1 MRRLGLALLMI
12 LVVAGPAAAAEPPPK
27 LVLALG
33 DTSYLSEDAVGQAG
47 AALRTELGEFGLDE
61 YSLLV
66 LANVPLAA
74 VPGEI
79 REGLPDFLGKGGSL
93 LVTGGPG
100 GFGSGG
106 YQAIA
111 PILHFGLRGGG
122 DWRANPFKPVLLL
135 EPGHAIFAGV
145 TFPTIG
151 AFNDLNPHPGA
162 SELARYQGGGL
173 AAPDVGGG
181 GGAKFAS
188 PLIAEAGVGS
198 GAVVGVAFDLG
209 AEIRGGWAAGSQFA
223 QNLVKYLV
231 DRSPLVPKPRKKP

>member
-33 DTSYLSEDAVGQAG
+33 DTSYLSEDAAAQAG

-79 REGLPDFLGKGGSL
+79 REGLPDFLSKGGSL
-93 LVTGGPG
+93 LLTGGPG
-100 GFGSGG
+100 AFGSGG
-106 YQAIA
+106 YEAIA
-111 PILHFGLRGGG
+111 SSLPFGLRGGA

-135 EPGHAIFAGV
+135 ESGHPIFAGV
-145 TFPTIG
+145 SFPTIG
-151 AFNDLNPHPGA
+151 AFNDLNPRPGA
-162 SELARYQGGGL
+162 SELAQYPGGG
-173 AAPDVGGG
+173 
-181 GGAKFAS
+181 KFVS

-209 AEIRGGWAAGSQFA
+209 AEIRGGWAAGSKFA

>member
-12 LVVAGPAAAAEPPPK
+12 LVVAGPAAAAEHLPK

-33 DTSYLSEDAVGQAG
+33 DTSYLSEDAVAQAG

-79 REGLPDFLGKGGSL
+79 QEGLPDFLVKGVSL

-111 PILHFGLRGGG
+111 SSLPFGLRGGG

-135 EPGHAIFAGV
+135 EPGHRIFAGV

-151 AFNDLNPHPGA
+151 AFNDLNPRPGA
-162 SELARYQGGGL
+162 SELAQYPGGG
-173 AAPDVGGG
+173 
-181 GGAKFAS
+181 KFVS

>member
-33 DTSYLSEDAVGQAG
+33 DTSYLNEDAVAQAG

-74 VPGEI
+74 VPAGV
-79 REGLPDFLGKGGSL
+79 REGLPDYLSKGGSL
-93 LVTGGPG
+93 LLTGGPG
-100 GFGSGG
+100 AFGSGG
-106 YQAIA
+106 YEAIA
-111 PILHFGLRGGG
+111 SILPFGLRGGG

-135 EPGHAIFAGV
+135 EPGHPIFAGV
-145 TFPTIG
+145 TFPTVG
-151 AFNDLNPHPGA
+151 AFNDLNPRPGA
-162 SELARYQGGGL
+162 SELAQYPGGG
-173 AAPDVGGG
+173 
-181 GGAKFAS
+181 KFVS

>member
-33 DTSYLSEDAVGQAG
+33 DTSYLSEDAVAQAG

-74 VPGEI
+74 IPAGV
-79 REGLPDFLGKGGSL
+79 REGLPDFLSKGGSL
-93 LVTGGPG
+93 LLTGGPG
-100 GFGSGG
+100 AFGSGG
-106 YQAIA
+106 YEAIA
-111 PILHFGLRGGG
+111 SILPFGLRGGG

-135 EPGHAIFAGV
+135 ESGHPIFAGV
-145 TFPTIG
+145 SFPTIG
-151 AFNDLNPHPGA
+151 AFNDLNPRPGA
-162 SELARYQGGGL
+162 SELAQYQGG
-173 AAPDVGGG
+173 ATAT
-181 GGAKFAS
+181 GGAKFSS
-188 PLIAEAGVGS
+188 PLVAEAGVGS

-209 AEIRGGWAAGSQFA
+209 AEIRGGWGAGPQFVR
-223 QNLVKYLV
+223 NIVKYLV
-231 DRSPLVPKPRKKP
+231 DRSPLVPKLRKKP

>member
-27 LVLALG
+27 LVLSLG
-33 DTSYLSEDAVGQAG
+33 DTSYLSEDAVAQAG

-61 YSLLV
+61 YSLLI

-79 REGLPDFLGKGGSL
+79 REGLPDYLSKGGSL
-93 LVTGGPG
+93 LLTGGPG
-100 GFGSGG
+100 AFGSGG
-106 YQAIA
+106 YEAIA
-111 PILHFGLRGGG
+111 SILPFGLRGGG

-135 EPGHAIFAGV
+135 EPGHPIFAGV
-145 TFPTIG
+145 TFPTVG
-151 AFNDLNPHPGA
+151 AFNDLNPRPGA
-162 SELARYQGGGL
+162 SELAQYPGGG
-173 AAPDVGGG
+173 
-181 GGAKFAS
+181 KFVS